1 MQNYCQITRLDQL
14 ALWGRAVPTDE
25 TKVNVLGVRGT
36 FAKGS
41 LTPKGTSNAT
51 CRHLPPPAATC
62 RQLPYLRDAVEFE
75 RSVMLLR
82 V

>member
-51 CRHLPPPAATC
+51 CR
-62 RQLPYLRDAVEFE
+62 QLPYMRDAVEFE